1 LKYAKYLSDLKI
13 NIFNSSE
20 LIESTR
26 LMEFYFS
33 MGRLPKLEKL
43 EFIIESSV
51 KIQLLLD
58 NIEELTEISPSLKK
72 LKINI
77 KSTTHFN
84 ASYIAK

>member
-1 LKYAKYLSDLKI
+1 MKYGKYLSDLKI
-13 NIFNSSE
+13 NIINSSE

-26 LMEFYFS
+26 LMELYFS

-43 EFIIESSV
+43 EYIIESSV